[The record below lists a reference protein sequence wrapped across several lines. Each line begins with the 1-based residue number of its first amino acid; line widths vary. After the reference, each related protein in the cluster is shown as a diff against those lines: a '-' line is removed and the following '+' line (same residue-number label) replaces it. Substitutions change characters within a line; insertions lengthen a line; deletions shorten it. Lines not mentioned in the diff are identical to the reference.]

1 MPTKKGKI
9 AGKRKHGHGQQ
20 FHCIVKRN
28 KTGICEGYD
37 ARKVYGSAYAACYV
51 VLMNERECERMASK
65 IAKSVTKHVHRK
77 KEIASKEI
85 ARLIARELKKH
96 NGHAAFM

>member
-1 MPTKKGKI
+1 TKG
-9 AGKRKHGHGQQ
+9 HGHSEKA
-20 FHCIVKRN
+20 HCIVKRGT
-28 KTGICEGYD
+28 KACEGYD

-96 NGHAAFM
+96 NGHAAFMYETHRDLA